1 MFQQSLGKVYLVT
14 ELAATE
20 KLLYIFLNQKYLEI
34 KGKIFTLE
42 DQMVVQKALQLNTR
56 NALLLGMLTAP
67 D

>member
-20 KLLYIFLNQKYLEI
+20 KLFLNQKYLEI